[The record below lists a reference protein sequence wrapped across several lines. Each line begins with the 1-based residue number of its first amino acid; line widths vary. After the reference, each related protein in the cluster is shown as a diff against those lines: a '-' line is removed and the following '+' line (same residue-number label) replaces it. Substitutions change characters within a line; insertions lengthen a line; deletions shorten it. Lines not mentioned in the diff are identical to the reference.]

1 MENDKLVNQ
10 QNADEKSI
18 IIMEQFNIAI
28 FALQLQDSQSC
39 EQAFLK
45 ASLVYKKYKE
55 DIDNEYDNYLK
66 IIVSF
71 IEVTSRLIKSNLYIS
86 DERHKKALEE
96 LVAIKQISDNVAEI
110 FKSFTPEFLS
120 DVNEDGKVTT
130 IKFLFAFFEHIV
142 KVNHGITQKN
152 VELED
157 GKYIDEIGMY
167 RLASIEV
174 KQFEIE
180 DYYST
185 NPEFNDIIVSVSGW
199 CNRTADI
206 FEKKADRIEEKRKV
220 IEFLRPID
228 NKVFIIHGH
237 NEGTLRELNDIL
249 EKNFKIDPIILKE
262 ELDKGKTIIEKVEEY
277 GRQCAFAFAI
287 ITPDDIV
294 ENKKT
299 KSLQARPNVL
309 FELGWFC
316 GRYGRDKVRILK
328 QGNTV
333 LPSDLGGII
342 SFDFNERISEVFLN
356 IKSDLESNGLL

>member
-1 MENDKLVNQ
+1 MN
-10 QNADEKSI
+10 
-18 IIMEQFNIAI
+18 F
-28 FALQLQDSQSC
+28 
-39 EQAFLK
+39 
-45 ASLVYKKYKE
+45 Y
-55 DIDNEYDNYLK
+55 
-66 IIVSF
+66 
-71 IEVTSRLIKSNLYIS
+71 T
-86 DERHKKALEE
+86 
-96 LVAIKQISDNVAEI
+96 
-110 FKSFTPEFLS
+110 
-120 DVNEDGKVTT
+120 
-130 IKFLFAFFEHIV
+130 
-142 KVNHGITQKN
+142 
-152 VELED
+152 
-157 GKYIDEIGMY
+157 
-167 RLASIEV
+167 
-174 KQFEIE
+174 
-180 DYYST
+180 
-185 NPEFNDIIVSVSGW
+185 
-199 CNRTADI
+199 
-206 FEKKADRIEEKRKV
+206 
-220 IEFLRPID
+220 ID